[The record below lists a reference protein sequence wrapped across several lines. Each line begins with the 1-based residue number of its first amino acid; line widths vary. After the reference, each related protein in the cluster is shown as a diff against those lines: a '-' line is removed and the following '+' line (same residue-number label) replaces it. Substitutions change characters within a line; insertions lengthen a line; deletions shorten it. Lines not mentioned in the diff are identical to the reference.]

1 MTIAFNHLGKLG
13 QLGNQMFQYAAARGI
28 SSKLGV
34 PFMVP
39 NHREIF
45 DDGIGN
51 RYPILLYD
59 AFKLTGATL
68 LGTFDTENY
77 IQEDYFNFDETFFN
91 LDKNINYSLVGF
103 FQTEKYFKH
112 IEDEIRK
119 DLTFKDEIVD
129 ECKSL
134 IVRFDNPI
142 SLHIRRGD
150 FIINSGNHPP
160 LGLDYYES
168 ALKQFDP
175 DREVIIFSDD
185 TDWCKEQGLFES
197 DRFAVA
203 EGGNQFY
210 DMCLM
215 SMCSDHII
223 ANSTFSWWGA
233 WLANSGK
240 VISPAIWFG
249 ENLKEKDTKDLYLE
263 DWIKL

>member
-45 DDGIGN
+45 ADGIGN

-68 LGTFDTENY
+68 LGNFDTEDY
-77 IQEDYFNFDETFFN
+77 IQEDYFHFDNTFFN
-91 LDKNINYSLVGF
+91 LERDKNYSLVGF
-103 FQTEKYFKH
+103 FQSERYFTH
-112 IEDEIRK
+112 IENEIRK
-119 DLTFKDEIVD
+119 DFSFKDEIVE

-134 IVRFDNPI
+134 IEGFDKPI

-160 LGLDYYES
+160 LGMDYYEN
-168 ALKQFDP
+168 ALNQFDSE
-175 DREVIIFSDD
+175 RQVIIFSDD
-185 TDWCKEQGLFES
+185 TDWCKEQDLFES

-233 WLANSGK
+233 WLANAGVVVAPSK
-240 VISPAIWFG
+240 WFG
-249 ENLKEKDTKDLYLE
+249 ENLTHNNTKDLYLK